1 MGYTINLRGK
11 ERQRKVRVLAPIQ
24 ELVLHMLQDIYNK
37 FIARERE
44 RREKNRANLI
54 INLLYKLTLT

>member
-1 MGYTINLRGK
+1 MGYTINLCEK

-44 RREKNRANLI
+44 RREKI
-54 INLLYKLTLT
+54 GLTL

>member
-1 MGYTINLRGK
+1 MGYTINLCGK
-11 ERQRKVRVLAPIQ
+11 ERQRKVRVLAPI
-24 ELVLHMLQDIYNK
+24 EKLVLHMLQDIYNK